1 MLTMV
6 LEIDSR
12 YQKYVEENLSNTI
25 VNNLIYLQKIYGK
38 FTNCWAE
45 YDDNGFVEIQCE
57 TLDGLHLMAKEIRL
71 LERFSMNN
79 NPETLDYVSPRTQ
92 NEFLRLMDEMD
103 DDMLEF
109 QDEASD
115 LVYGMLETQQI
126 VPPKTKEI
134 YV

>member
-12 YQKYVEENLSNTI
+12 YQKYVEEKLSNTI

-57 TLDGLHLMAKEIRL
+57 TEWLFMAKEIRL

-103 DDMLEF
+103 DDMFEF